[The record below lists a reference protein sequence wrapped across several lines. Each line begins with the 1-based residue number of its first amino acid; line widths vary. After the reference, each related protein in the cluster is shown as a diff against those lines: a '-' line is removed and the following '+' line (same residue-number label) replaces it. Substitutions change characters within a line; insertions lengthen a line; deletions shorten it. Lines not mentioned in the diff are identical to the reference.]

1 MDNYRML
8 SLAFEQAA
16 VIWSQKDKHSSIDLF
31 EFTMFL
37 VLPKITAMLD
47 LKLLNLIHNMKRS

>member
-1 MDNYRML
+1 ML